1 MVCLQGIEDP
11 WMEANKIKIKT
22 LCISIT
28 AIAFIEVVR
37 IAISRDYFSPMV
49 ILGVVRALETGLIIW
64 IVIFWGKGLSSIG
77 LAPSTMG
84 HGLKKG
90 LIWSA
95 GFGLVTFFGF
105 TALFLVDIDPLTLIR
120 TPLPGKN
127 NEIVFFFFI
136 GGLVAPIAEEVFFRG
151 ILYGFFRRWGVLP
164 ALILTT
170 AIFVLAH
177 PVFPGIPVTQ
187 MVGGIIFALAYE
199 IEGNLMAPITIHVL
213 GNMAIF
219 ILSLIP

>member
-127 NEIVFFFFI
+127 NEIVLFFFV